1 MLDKL
6 HQKIL
11 LVMEKSPV
19 FSKARASGLTRAL
32 KLITRA
38 FPGFADPI
46 DFTNVTDLI
55 GLYRVQSTIVKCFKV
70 IGSFLV
76 FNIVILRV
84 FISKMLICFH
94 NWITDMTVYIKWC
107 WKVPIVMTI
116 FISNLPVTSYHRNW
130 MSTYKFTS

>member
-1 MLDKL
+1 MVQMESRAPDNYVG
-6 HQKIL
+6 

-55 GLYRVQSTIVKCFKV
+55 GLYRVQSTIVKNVLKLYL
-70 IGSFLV
+70 GSFLV

-94 NWITDMTVYIKWC
+94 N
-107 WKVPIVMTI
+107 
-116 FISNLPVTSYHRNW
+116 
-130 MSTYKFTS
+130 

>member
-1 MLDKL
+1 MDLKPN
-6 HQKIL
+6 QPIC

-19 FSKARASGLTRAL
+19 FSKARASGL
-32 KLITRA
+32 TRA

-94 NWITDMTVYIKWC
+94 N
-107 WKVPIVMTI
+107 
-116 FISNLPVTSYHRNW
+116 
-130 MSTYKFTS
+130 

>member
-1 MLDKL
+1 
-6 HQKIL
+6 
-11 LVMEKSPV
+11 MEKSPV

-70 IGSFLV
+70 IGNFLV
-76 FNIVILRV
+76 FNIHFKFV
-84 FISKMLICFH
+84 SN
-94 NWITDMTVYIKWC
+94 NWIG
-107 WKVPIVMTI
+107 
-116 FISNLPVTSYHRNW
+116 NW
-130 MSTYKFTS
+130 

>member
-1 MLDKL
+1 
-6 HQKIL
+6 
-11 LVMEKSPV
+11 MEKSPV

-46 DFTNVTDLI
+46 DFTSVTDLI
-55 GLYRVQSTIVKCFKV
+55 GLYREQSTIVKCFKV

-84 FISKMLICFH
+84 FISKMLIIEKLI
-94 NWITDMTVYIKWC
+94 WQ
-107 WKVPIVMTI
+107 
-116 FISNLPVTSYHRNW
+116 
-130 MSTYKFTS
+130 ST